1 MPVSDLSSECGVCRP
16 VRLGLWPGPASAE
29 AAPPHP
35 SQLCSSHLPASV
47 TLASLTISLG
57 DLHRWGLTRALGTR
71 MSMWLEPEL
80 IRPCDPRP
88 ESACIVRNEDGDPRE
103 IYRGPKW
110 RHADAVITSVSGL
123 SKQKIGSERG
133 HCHCHVFSSN
143 TDANIFI

>member
-1 MPVSDLSSECGVCRP
+1 MSVYVILSYFLLGLQCCGAPLSASMPVSDLSSECGVCRP

-57 DLHRWGLTRALGTR
+57 HLHRWGLTRALGTR

-80 IRPCDPRP
+80 IQSCDPRP
-88 ESACIVRNEDGDPRE
+88 ESACIVRMGIRVKSIEG
-103 IYRGPKW
+103 
-110 RHADAVITSVSGL
+110 
-123 SKQKIGSERG
+123 QSEGTLTLWSHQSLGYQNRK
-133 HCHCHVFSSN
+133 
-143 TDANIFI
+143 